1 MLTLSRYRA
10 SIFIIIMTLLGPI
23 AHAYEVT
30 LSWDPNAEVDLA
42 GYILYV
48 HEDGSGPSYYQVDT
62 VSLDEIAPANPMYT
76 ATELLENV
84 KYCFVL
90 TAYNSD
96 GYESGFSNE
105 VCVLNGQDE
114 IINPPQYGNNTA
126 VSPTQGES
134 GGGGGGCFISISGE
148 KPSAPI
154 F

>member
-1 MLTLSRYRA
+1 
-10 SIFIIIMTLLGPI
+10 
-23 AHAYEVT
+23 
-30 LSWDPNAEVDLA
+30 
-42 GYILYV
+42 
-48 HEDGSGPSYYQVDT
+48 
-62 VSLDEIAPANPMYT
+62 MYT

>member
-1 MLTLSRYRA
+1 MLSLARYIA
-10 SIFIIIMTLLGPI
+10 GIFFIIIPSLGTI

-30 LSWDPNAEVDLA
+30 LSWDPNEEVDLA

-62 VSLDEIAPANPMYT
+62 VSLDEIAPLNPMYT
-76 ATELLENV
+76 ATELLDNV
-84 KYCFVL
+84 QYCFVL

-105 VCVLNGQDE
+105 VCIFNGQDE
-114 IINPPQYGNNTA
+114 TVNLSQDSGNSV
-126 VSPTQGES
+126 VSHTQGES
-134 GGGGGGCFISISGE
+134 GGGTGGCFISVSGE
-148 KPSAPI
+148 KPSTPI